1 MGRLLSGR
9 VGVTSYAGLSTFRN
23 QTNGF
28 PSFLGLEEAE
38 PNLGLPSDNE
48 FILFANTNGERFWA
62 AAPSGSGGGSAF
74 GFTVQDQSV
83 TPVGFA
89 GSTTTLNFTGN
100 GVFVE
105 EAKENI
111 GVGGTIQV
119 GVATVH
125 IQKNQLDFSDANE
138 FVVSSGVTTI
148 RVGAGLS
155 VMELP
160 VGQDTSGITSIFS
173 IADSSIKFEDA
184 QGHEIVDNI
193 NVIRLGVGLT
203 FSSVS
208 TGIGSLAPDSPFYVQ
223 HLSVSGIASAPVFDG
238 NLTGNVTGN
247 ITGNVTGDLTGNSAG
262 THTGA
267 VVGNVTGDLTGDVTG
282 DLQGNISS
290 ASSGV
295 VVSAANAKLVVEGDN
310 SAQNGRIQ
318 LNCYTN
324 SHGQKITAQPHAEG
338 ADNTLVLPG
347 GSTIGDDDATLVS
360 DTGTQT
366 LTNKTL
372 TSPTITG
379 TGAIAGTFTGDLTG
393 NVTGNVTG
401 NLTGTVTGA
410 STLVTAAADTTDTTT
425 SILFV
430 GGATGEQAVKTN
442 TALTF
447 NAATGALSATSLSG
461 TLASSNLSGA
471 LPALDGSAL
480 TDVVTSLI
488 DITATNSTAADH
500 FITFVDTAGG
510 SGETLRTDTDL
521 KYNPG
526 TNTLT
531 AAAFNGA
538 CTGLTGDPSVSVTNI
553 TLKGNITPDVDG
565 LRSIGSS
572 SVSLAAV
579 YATDFYAAD
588 LHFSNVGKRVNEV
601 DGTSGSWT
609 LQEGDEN
616 IYMLNN
622 ITGKK
627 YKISLTEV

>member
-38 PNLGLPSDNE
+38 PNLGLPSNNE
-48 FILFANTNGERFWA
+48 FILFANTNGERFWGA
-62 AAPSGSGGGSAF
+62 PPSGTGGGSAF

-89 GSTTTLNFTGN
+89 GSTTRLNFVGN
-100 GVFVE
+100 GVFVT
-105 EAKENI
+105 EAKENT
-111 GVGGTIQV
+111 GVGGTIQI
-119 GVATVH
+119 GVSTVH
-125 IQKNQLDFSDANE
+125 IQKNQLDFEDAND
-138 FVVSSGVTTI
+138 FTRNTGITTI

-155 VMELP
+155 FMAVP
-160 VGQDTSGITSIFS
+160 VGDNTSGIASIFS

-184 QGHEIVDNI
+184 QGFEIVDDI

-203 FSSVS
+203 ISSVS
-208 TGIGSLAPDSPFYVQ
+208 SGIGSLAPDSPFYVQ

-247 ITGNVTGDLTGNSAG
+247 ITGNVTGDLTGDSDGTHTGAVTGNVTGNLTGNVTGNVTGDLTGDSSGTHTGAVVGNVTGNVTGDLTGDSAG

-267 VVGNVTGDLTGDVTG
+267 VVGNVTG
-282 DLQGNISS
+282 N
-290 ASSGV
+290 
-295 VVSAANAKLVVEGDN
+295 
-310 SAQNGRIQ
+310 
-318 LNCYTN
+318 
-324 SHGQKITAQPHAEG
+324 
-338 ADNTLVLPG
+338 
-347 GSTIGDDDATLVS
+347 
-360 DTGTQT
+360 
-366 LTNKTL
+366 
-372 TSPTITG
+372 
-379 TGAIAGTFTGDLTG
+379 LTG
-393 NVTGNVTG
+393 NVTSTG
-401 NLTGTVTGA
+401 SNTLTTISGTTATYTSFVGTLTGA
-410 STLVTAAADTTDTTT
+410 STLVTAADDTTDTTT
-425 SILFV
+425 NILFV
-430 GGATGEQAVKTN
+430 GTATGEQSVKTN
-442 TALTF
+442 SSLTF
-447 NAATGALSATSLSG
+447 NAATGALSASSFSGDLS
-461 TLASSNLSGA
+461 SSDLSGA

-488 DITATNSTAADH
+488 DITATNTTAADH
-500 FITFVDTAGG
+500 FVTFVDTAGG

-521 KYNPG
+521 KYNPS

-531 AAAFNGA
+531 AAAFNGS
-538 CTGLTGDPSVSVTNI
+538 CTGLTGDPSISVTNI
-553 TLKGNITPDVDG
+553 TLKGNMLPDVSG
-565 LRSIGSS
+565 LRSLGSS
-572 SVSLAAV
+572 TVKFNEIHAV
-579 YATDFYAAD
+579 DIHAAD
-588 LHFSNVGKRVNEV
+588 LHFSNVGRRVNEV